1 MARLVLLMG
10 LPRSAKFA
18 EKVGPVGFA
27 FQRRD
32 RKLTLKNLDDC
43 LGEDTSPQ
51 HRKEI
56 AKKVFSN
63 VAVSAVEAIWMSRWS
78 TLKEWLEIE
87 VEGIEHVDAAMATGN
102 GVVSFSA
109 HFGNWEVMTAVMAQ
123 LGYPVHMVAR
133 ELKDPRLDAWVQQ
146 VREACGI
153 RVIQRGKTPFRLLN
167 VLKEGGVLAILVD
180 LDTRSGRGVF
190 VDFFGRPAYTPVGP
204 FVLARKTGALLLPVL
219 CYRESLNRIRIS
231 FEAPWEVPRSE
242 DAEADIREAAE
253 RATRFLE
260 ERIRE
265 RPEQW
270 AWFHKRWK
278 TTPDRLKR
286 NQSSTDRVNN
296 GASRV

>member
-1 MARLVLLMG
+1 
-10 LPRSAKFA
+10 
-18 EKVGPVGFA
+18 
-27 FQRRD
+27 
-32 RKLTLKNLDDC
+32 LTLRNLDDC
-43 LGEDTSPQ
+43 LGNDTSPRE
-51 HRKEI
+51 RKGI
-56 AKKVFSN
+56 AKRVFSN
-63 VAVSAVEAIWMSRWS
+63 VAVSAVEAIWMSRWN
-78 TLKEWLEIE
+78 TLRDWLRIE
-87 VEGIEHVDAAMATGN
+87 VEGIEHVDAAMAGGR

-123 LGYPVHMVAR
+123 LGYPVYMVAR
-133 ELKDPRLDAWVQQ
+133 ELKDPRLDSWVRQ

-153 RVIQRGKTPFRLLN
+153 RVIQRGKSPLRLLN
-167 VLKEGGVLAILVD
+167 VLKEGGTLAILVD

-204 FVLARKTGALLLPVL
+204 FVLARKTGAALLPVL
-219 CYRESLNRIRIS
+219 CYRESLNRLRIS
-231 FEAPWEVPRSE
+231 FDAPWEVPRSE

-260 ERIRE
+260 KRIRE

-278 TTPDRLKR
+278 TTPDRLRKGLGPDGR
-286 NQSSTDRVNN
+286 ANV